1 MSTRDRKA
9 TRGEEKTPPKRSIN
23 SGPIAFFVSLFI
35 VAVGVIQLVST
46 LNVYAADLS
55 HLNSLKRQEAALIAQ
70 KQELEND
77 ISRWDDTSYVAAQAR
92 DRLGFVFPGEQSV
105 HVLNPQA
112 VTGEEA
118 EQQESSSGSSTQS
131 KQLPWYSELSY
142 SFKEADQED
151 DKQTDS
157 ADQQQSDTQDDK
169 QESNQENKQ

>member
-1 MSTRDRKA
+1 MSTRGRKA
-9 TRGEEKTPPKRSIN
+9 TRGEEKSSPKRSGN

-46 LNVYAADLS
+46 LNVYAADLA
-55 HLNSLKRQEAALIAQ
+55 HLNSLKRQEASLIAQ

-112 VTGEEA
+112 VTGEGTD
-118 EQQESSSGSSTQS
+118 QQESGSGSSTQS

-157 ADQQQSDTQDDK
+157 AAQSNTQED
-169 QESNQENKQ
+169 NQENKQ